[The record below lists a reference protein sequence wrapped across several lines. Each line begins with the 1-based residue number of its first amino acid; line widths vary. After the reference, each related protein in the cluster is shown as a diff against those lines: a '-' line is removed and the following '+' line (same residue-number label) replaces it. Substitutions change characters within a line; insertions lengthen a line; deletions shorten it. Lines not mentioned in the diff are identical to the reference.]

1 MDGCN
6 LPADH
11 PSHSKSGAVVIL
23 QRRGNTFVKQSRIP
37 TGAIPEGVAFTG
49 DGRYLLVQCHPDR
62 QIRMY
67 RVTDGKVEDT
77 GQRIDLPGMP
87 SSLAGAP
94 DQKVN
99 ICDTPKFA
107 KEISAMS
114 ESTPKGSS
122 NHRSVDRR
130 SFLKTLAATSAG
142 ALVAGAPKIASA
154 KLPAAKIT
162 KVKIFEPPNRN
173 PIFNQSN
180 LVVLVE
186 TDTGLTGIGEGGSR
200 DTLEQCASRLIGK
213 NPFDIERCWNDMY
226 RSFFYPPGREKIH
239 ALGALDI
246 ALWDLKGK
254 ALDVPVYDLIGGMAE
269 LLRVLQ
275 NHRRTWNGERTSP
288 PCDGCRLPR
297 LSNGC
302 RQFARQQCV

>member
-1 MDGCN
+1 M
-6 LPADH
+6 
-11 PSHSKSGAVVIL
+11 
-23 QRRGNTFVKQSRIP
+23 
-37 TGAIPEGVAFTG
+37 
-49 DGRYLLVQCHPDR
+49 
-62 QIRMY
+62 
-67 RVTDGKVEDT
+67 
-77 GQRIDLPGMP
+77 
-87 SSLAGAP
+87 
-94 DQKVN
+94 
-99 ICDTPKFA
+99 
-107 KEISAMS
+107 
-114 ESTPKGSS
+114 
-122 NHRSVDRR
+122 
-130 SFLKTLAATSAG
+130 AATSAG
-142 ALVAGAPKIASA
+142 ALVAGVPQIASA

-186 TDTGLTGIGEGGSR
+186 TDAGLTGIGEGGSR

-246 ALWDLKGK
+246 ALWDMKGK
-254 ALDVPVYDLIGGMAE
+254 ALDVPVYDLIGGMARNYCE
-269 LLRVLQ
+269 CYKTTGGPGTR
-275 NHRRTWNGERTSP
+275 ERTSP
-288 PCDGCRLPR
+288 PRDGCRLPR